1 MSKFFKALEQAERDG
16 ADQVPQAP
24 VEAVSQRPS
33 VMTRWPEPAREEPP
47 RAPSPV
53 DEPTTPPAE
62 SPRPVFEP
70 PRPVFKSPRPVV
82 QSPRVASALLDE
94 HLVSLQAPST
104 AAAEQYRVLRHLV
117 ETLRKRTNLQ
127 ILAVTSPGVGD
138 GKSVTAINL
147 AGALAQSPDAR
158 VLLADMDLR
167 RPAVV
172 SSKPYR
178 GGLLMRSV
186 TYSMSASL
194 DGYIV
199 GPDGRFDWT
208 VPDAEVFRFWIDE
221 IREVGVHLMGR
232 RLYETM
238 LYWETADQNPSLDD
252 AELEWAALWKPL
264 PKVVFS
270 TTLSAVQG
278 NARLASGGLAEEI
291 ERLRAEPGDGDI
303 AIGGATLAAE
313 AAALG
318 LIDEYRVMVYPVLVG
333 GGIPYFPQRER
344 RVDLEL
350 VETRTFSS
358 SVVYLRY
365 RVAR

>member
-16 ADQVPQAP
+16 AEQVPQAP

-33 VMTRWPEPAREEPP
+33 VMTRWPEPPKEEPP

-167 RPAVV
+167 RPAVARYLALGEGRPSLAEALGTPGIALKDAV
-172 SSKPYR
+172 VQVPSFNLSVLRAPASVAAPYELLR
-178 GGLLMRSV
+178 SPRLEALLAEARQEYDYVVIDTPPFVPVPDCRVIAKSVDGFVVVVASNRTQRGLLAETLKTMDPDK
-186 TYSMSASL
+186 A
-194 DGYIV
+194 V
-199 GPDGRFDWT
+199 GF
-208 VPDAEVFRFWIDE
+208 VFNAHPTLPTPYYDYGNGHGKTSSWR
-221 IREVGVHLMGR
+221 RMGG
-232 RLYETM
+232 T
-238 LYWETADQNPSLDD
+238 S
-252 AELEWAALWKPL
+252 
-264 PKVVFS
+264 
-270 TTLSAVQG
+270 
-278 NARLASGGLAEEI
+278 
-291 ERLRAEPGDGDI
+291 
-303 AIGGATLAAE
+303 
-313 AAALG
+313 
-318 LIDEYRVMVYPVLVG
+318 
-333 GGIPYFPQRER
+333 
-344 RVDLEL
+344 
-350 VETRTFSS
+350 
-358 SVVYLRY
+358 
-365 RVAR
+365 